1 MKNFVKL
8 RKLYL
13 KYYDPI
19 QDISCGKMNSRY
31 RTQLIERFGVEKIV
45 NKKIF
50 KYSIENYN
58 NVLAQEDLPQCL
70 RSATDLEIEATSPF
84 KSGSS
89 I

>member
-1 MKNFVKL
+1 
-8 RKLYL
+8 
-13 KYYDPI
+13 
-19 QDISCGKMNSRY
+19 MNSRY

-58 NVLAQEDLPQCL
+58 NVFAQEDLPQCL